1 MKYMKYMKI
10 NFSFKKVNFK
20 MNNVY
25 KIGAVALVVGLM
37 VYRKDYIVNQSQR
50 LLNLYKKNKNAIPSN
65 IKNMQNEFPPGLNDK

>member
-37 VYRKDYIVNQSQR
+37 VYRKDYIVN
-50 LLNLYKKNKNAIPSN
+50 
-65 IKNMQNEFPPGLNDK
+65 